1 MLGAAVRGFVRR
13 SGAVMTVV
21 LAVAVLGAC
30 RAPGDPGQP
39 TAAPTTPPGPTS
51 SPTSSPAPSPTDAPT
66 SDPVPTGGPTTDP
79 TDPTLPGSSDGVRL
93 RVTVEPGYT
102 MPLLVESSLKQA
114 RQTLDREGASVVRVV
129 DARAGTAV
137 AGQSNGWTV
146 CSTDPA
152 AGTFTRES
160 AEVVL
165 TAAPNARQC
174 R

>member
-21 LAVAVLGAC
+21 VAVAVLGAC

-39 TAAPTTPPGPTS
+39 TAAPTTPPVPTS
-51 SPTSSPAPSPTDAPT
+51 SPTSSPTGAPT
-66 SDPVPTGGPTTDP
+66 SSPEPTGGPTTDP
-79 TDPTLPGSSDGVRL
+79 ADPTLPGQSDGVRL

-114 RQTLDREGASVVRVV
+114 RQALDREGASAVRVV
-129 DARAGTAV
+129 DARAGSSV